1 MLIIQYS
8 SVRGMKGEGRGNKRG
23 SVKEGNP
30 TNEIFQ
36 YKHRPIFYF
45 NL

>member
-1 MLIIQYS
+1 M
-8 SVRGMKGEGRGNKRG
+8 GGGRGNKRG

-36 YKHRPIFYF
+36 YKHKPIFILIYEMCS
-45 NL
+45 LVVDL